1 MEFFCPRPISNG
13 MNSPIEEIKAR
24 LSIVD
29 VIQGYIRLQKA
40 GINYKANCPFHGEK
54 TPSFFVSP
62 TRQIWHCFGCGRGGD
77 HFKFIME
84 IEGHD
89 FPEAL
94 RLLANRAGVI
104 LKREDP
110 RLRSERNRL
119 YDICEAA
126 AGFFEKNLVAT
137 PAVMQYVKA
146 RGILPATAKE
156 FRIGF
161 APKSWD
167 ALLKFLPQQGFR
179 VDEAEKAGLAIR
191 SEDKQSVYDRFR
203 GRIMFPIF
211 DASGRSIGFGGRIFD
226 AADTRGH
233 QDRGQTQNE
242 AKYVNTPNTLIY
254 DKSKVLYG
262 FDKAKQDIRVRGHAV
277 VVEGY
282 MDCVMSHQ
290 AGIKNTIAV
299 SGTAFTPQ
307 QLGMIKR
314 LADTLIFSFDAD
326 AAGESATRRSLA
338 LAAEFEFERK
348 IIEIPSGKDPADAV
362 LENPKSWKAAVAGAL
377 PVVEFYYR
385 KAFSRFDPKTPEG
398 KKEITALVMPYVAEL
413 RDEIQKAH
421 WVQKLSDDLAVPR
434 EAVDKELRRRT
445 PGDGAPAR
453 APSVSPESIPTR
465 RDLLEE
471 RLLALLTVVASDIQN
486 SLGDSPYLSFA
497 TSLNAEIFAILR
509 AGAESPVPEHLA
521 EHYSMLRFKGEILKE
536 ITDSPV
542 AEFRVS
548 WRELEK
554 QCIRDRLFTIKGEI
568 EHLEKSGNHADVAL
582 LLADFRTMSLH
593 LRTIL

>member
-1 MEFFCPRPISNG
+1 

-24 LSIVD
+24 LNIVD

-94 RLLANRAGVI
+94 RLLAGRAGVI

-119 YDICEAA
+119 YDVCEAA
-126 AGFFEKNLVAT
+126 AGFFEKNLAVT
-137 PAVMQYVKA
+137 PAVLQYVKA

-167 ALLKFLPQQGFR
+167 ALLKFLQGQGFSA
-179 VDEAEKAGLAIR
+179 DDAEKAGLAIR
-191 SEDKQSVYDRFR
+191 SEDKQSIYDRFR

-282 MDCVMSHQ
+282 MDCVLSHQ

-299 SGTAFTPQ
+299 SGTAFTPYE
-307 QLGMIKR
+307 LGMIKR

-348 IIEIPSGKDPADAV
+348 IVEIPSGKDPADAV
-362 LENPKSWKAAVAGAL
+362 LENPESWKIAVEGAL

-385 KAFSRFDPKTPEG
+385 KAFARFDPRTPEG
-398 KKEITALVMPYVAEL
+398 KKEITALVMPYVAGL

-421 WVQKLSDDLAVPR
+421 WIQKLSSDLVVPR

-445 PGDGAPAR
+445 PGSAR
-453 APSVSPESIPTR
+453 DESAPSVSPESIPTR
-465 RDLLEE
+465 RNLLEE

-548 WRELEK
+548 QRELEK

-568 EHLEKSGNHADVAL
+568 ERLEKSGKQADVAPL
-582 LLADFRTMSLH
+582 LTDFRTLSLH
-593 LRTIL
+593 LKTIL

>member
-1 MEFFCPRPISNG
+1 VEFFCPRPISNG

-24 LSIVD
+24 LNVVD

-94 RLLANRAGVI
+94 RLLAGRAGVI

-119 YDICEAA
+119 YDVCEAA
-126 AGFFEKNLVAT
+126 AGFFEKNLALT
-137 PAVMQYVKA
+137 PAVLQYVGA

-167 ALLKFLPQQGFR
+167 TLLKFLQGQGFSA
-179 VDEAEKAGLAIR
+179 DDTEKAGLAIR
-191 SEDKQSVYDRFR
+191 SEDKQSIYDRFR
-203 GRIMFPIF
+203 GRIIFPIF

-290 AGIKNTIAV
+290 AGIKNPIAV
-299 SGTAFTPQ
+299 SGTAFTPHE
-307 QLGMIKR
+307 LGMIKR

-348 IIEIPSGKDPADAV
+348 IVEIPSGKDPADAV
-362 LENPKSWKAAVAGAL
+362 LENPESWRTAVAGAL

-413 RDEIQKAH
+413 GDEIQKAH
-421 WVQKLSDDLAVPR
+421 WIQKLSSDLVVPR
-434 EAVDKELRRRT
+434 EAVDKELRRRI
-445 PGDGAPAR
+445 PGSAR
-453 APSVSPESIPTR
+453 GESAPSVSPESIPTR

-471 RLLALLTVVASDIQN
+471 RLLALLTVIASDIQS
-486 SLGDSPYLSFA
+486 SLGDSPYLSF
-497 TSLNAEIFAILR
+497 TVSLNAEIFAILR
-509 AGAESPVPEHLA
+509 AGAPSTMPEHLTD
-521 EHYSMLRFKGEILKE
+521 HYSMLRFKGEILKE

-542 AEFRVS
+542 TEFRLS
-548 WRELEK
+548 QRELEK
-554 QCIRDRLFTIKGEI
+554 ECVRDRLFTIKGEI
-568 EHLEKSGNHADVAL
+568 EHLEKSGNQADVAL
-582 LLADFRTMSLH
+582 LLADFRTLSLH
-593 LRTIL
+593 LKTIQ

>member
-1 MEFFCPRPISNG
+1 

-24 LSIVD
+24 LNIVD

-40 GINYKANCPFHGEK
+40 GINYKAACPFHGEK

-94 RLLANRAGVI
+94 RLLAGRAGVI

-119 YDICEAA
+119 YDVCEAA
-126 AGFFEKNLVAT
+126 AEFFEKNLSLT
-137 PAVMQYVKA
+137 PAVAQYVRG

-167 ALLKFLPQQGFR
+167 TLLKFLQGRGFR
-179 VDEAEKAGLAIR
+179 ADEAEKAGLAIR
-191 SEDKQSVYDRFR
+191 SEDKQSTYDRFR

-211 DASGRSIGFGGRIFD
+211 DASSRVIGFGGRIFETGKD
-226 AADTRGH
+226 EREKT
-233 QDRGQTQNE
+233 E
-242 AKYVNTPNTLIY
+242 AKYINTPQTPIY

-262 FDKAKQDIRVRGHAV
+262 FDKAKQDIRVQGHAV

-299 SGTAFTPQ
+299 SGTAFTPHE
-307 QLGMIKR
+307 LRMVKR
-314 LADTLIFSFDAD
+314 LADTLLFSFDAD
-326 AAGESATRRSLA
+326 AAGESATKRSLA

-348 IIEIPSGKDPADAV
+348 IIEIPAGKDPADAV
-362 LENPKSWKAAVAGAL
+362 LENPESWKAAVEGAL

-385 KAFSRFDPKTPEG
+385 KAFARFDPKTPEG
-398 KKEITALVMPYVAEL
+398 KKEITELVMPYVAEL

-421 WVQKLSDDLAVPR
+421 WVEKLSGNLSVPR
-434 EAVDKELRRRT
+434 EAVEKELRRRT
-445 PGDGAPAR
+445 PGDTR
-453 APSVSPESIPTR
+453 REDAPSATPESIPTR
-465 RDLLEE
+465 RNLLEE
-471 RLLALLTVVASDIQN
+471 RLLALLTVVADDIRD
-486 SLGDSPYLSFA
+486 SVGDPPHLSFA
-497 TSLNAEIFAILR
+497 ASQNAEIFAILR
-509 AGAESPVPEHLA
+509 AGAEGPMPEHLA
-521 EHYSMLRFKGEILKE
+521 DYYSMLRFKGEILKE
-536 ITDSPV
+536 ITDSPI

-548 WRELEK
+548 QRELEK
-554 QCIRDRLFTIKGEI
+554 ECVRDRLLKIKGEI
-568 EHLEKSGNHADVAL
+568 ELLEKAGKHGDVVP
-582 LLADFRTMSLH
+582 LLADFKTLSFH
-593 LRTIL
+593 LKTIQ

>member
-1 MEFFCPRPISNG
+1 

-24 LSIVD
+24 LNIVD

-40 GINYKANCPFHGEK
+40 GINYKAACPFHGEK

-94 RLLANRAGVI
+94 RLLAGRAGVI

-119 YDICEAA
+119 YDICETAA
-126 AGFFEKNLVAT
+126 EFFEKNLSVT
-137 PAVMQYVKA
+137 PAVLRYVGA

-167 ALLKFLPQQGFR
+167 TLLKFLQGQGFR
-179 VDEAEKAGLAIR
+179 VDETEKAGLAIR
-191 SEDKQSVYDRFR
+191 SEDKNSWYDRFR

-211 DASGRSIGFGGRIFD
+211 DAASRVIGFGGRIFD

-233 QDRGQTQNE
+233 QDRGQAQNE

-262 FDKAKQDIRVRGHAV
+262 FDKAKQDIRVAGQAV

-290 AGIKNTIAV
+290 AGVKNTIAV

-314 LADTLIFSFDAD
+314 LADTLVFSFDSD
-326 AAGESATRRSLA
+326 AAGESATKRSLA
-338 LAAEFEFERK
+338 LATEFEFERK
-348 IIEIPSGKDPADAV
+348 IIEIPAGKDPADAV
-362 LENPKSWKAAVAGAL
+362 LENPESWRTAVAGAL

-385 KAFSRFDPKTPEG
+385 KAFARFDPKTPEG
-398 KKEITALVMPYVAEL
+398 KKEITALLIPLVVEL

-421 WVQKLSDDLAVPR
+421 WIEKISASLSVPR
-434 EAVDKELRRRT
+434 EAVEKELMRRT
-445 PGDGAPAR
+445 PGSTAPAQ
-453 APSVSPESIPTR
+453 APGVAPESVPTR
-465 RDLLEE
+465 RDILEE
-471 RLLALLTVVASDIQN
+471 RLLALLTVVAHDIQD
-486 SLGDSPYLSFA
+486 SFGDSPYLSFTA
-497 TSLNAEIFAILR
+497 SQNAEIFAILR
-509 AGAESPVPEHLA
+509 AGAERPMPEHLA
-521 EHYSMLRFKGEILKE
+521 PYYSMLRFKGEILKE

-554 QCIRDRLFTIKGEI
+554 ECVRDRLFTIKGEI
-568 EHLEKSGNHADVAL
+568 ELLEKTGKHGDVL
-582 LLADFRTMSLH
+582 PLLADFKTLSLH
-593 LRTIL
+593 LKTIQ